1 MEPATGQFFTYID
14 CSPSTLAPHRSN
26 VTSSRK
32 PLVLSERS
40 GPCLIYYLSNQ
51 SRVFSCRPYSPPS
64 SRRAVS
70 SRECI
75 NINRRHHTS
84 YKRCERG
91 GGDRSIESSQICLVV
106 GLFHRDESSLGTAEG
121 RNSLGREKSECFHN
135 ATDTREGREREKV
148 SSMNCFRRRNFP
160 LIYNIPHTSKASPFL
175 FLSLVYAG
183 ICCAR
188 KANIAKS
195 GIQ

>member
-1 MEPATGQFFTYID
+1 MTGIAELRVQGLLEPATGQFFTYID

-51 SRVFSCRPYSPPS
+51 SRVFSCRPYSPPL
-64 SRRAVS
+64 RRAVS

-84 YKRCERG
+84 YKR
-91 GGDRSIESSQICLVV
+91 SIESSQIGLVV
-106 GLFHRDESSLGTAEG
+106 GLFPRDESSLGTAG
-121 RNSLGREKSECFHN
+121 RKELPRAGKSECFHN
-135 ATDTREGREREKV
+135 ATDTREGREREREGFV
-148 SSMNCFRRRNFP
+148 NE
-160 LIYNIPHTSKASPFL
+160 L
-175 FLSLVYAG
+175 LSA
-183 ICCAR
+183 A
-188 KANIAKS
+188 
-195 GIQ
+195 